1 MLGFFLFF
9 WFILKVKNWTSNEW
23 NEIFVNQQNDFSP
36 VDSISFRLFSA
47 GTRVSRA
54 TSLQDCCLPFIK
66 EGKTYS
72 QSPLSSGSFDFPLY
86 KLPRACASLPL
97 VVRFIFVWI
106 PREKPRV
113 NLAAFRVTVWVKR
126 ERREGR
132 RNAREREKK
141 SQEKVGGGIREEE
154 KEKGRISPG

>member
-1 MLGFFLFF
+1 MPARVFFFLIHIKGKKLNVERMKWNFCKSTERAIF
-9 WFILKVKNWTSNEW
+9 RLSIRFLSVCFRRNESVAR
-23 NEIFVNQQNDFSP
+23 NFSP
-36 VDSISFRLFSA
+36 RLLL
-47 GTRVSRA
+47 TLYKR
-54 TSLQDCCLPFIK
+54 
-66 EGKTYS
+66 GKTYS

-126 ERREGR
+126 ERRE
-132 RNAREREKK
+132 REKK

>member
-1 MLGFFLFF
+1 M
-9 WFILKVKNWTSNEW
+9 KW
-23 NEIFVNQQNDFSP
+23 NEIFVNQQRERFFACRFDFFPSVFRRNESVARNFSP
-36 VDSISFRLFSA
+36 RLLL
-47 GTRVSRA
+47 TLYKR
-54 TSLQDCCLPFIK
+54 
-66 EGKTYS
+66 GKTYS